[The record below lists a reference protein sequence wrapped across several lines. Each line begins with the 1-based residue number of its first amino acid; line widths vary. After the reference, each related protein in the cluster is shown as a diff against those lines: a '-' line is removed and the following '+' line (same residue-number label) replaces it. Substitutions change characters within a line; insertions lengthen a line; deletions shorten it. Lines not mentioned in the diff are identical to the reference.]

1 MISNRVLGMKESQTL
16 AMARRSREMKNA
28 GHDVISLSL
37 GEPDFNTPEFIKEGV
52 KQAVDANFS
61 HYTAVPGLQEVREAI
76 VLKFKRD
83 NNLEFTPDQIIMSTG
98 AKQSLAQI
106 MLAILNPGDE
116 VILPAPYWVSYLQ
129 MVELAEGNAVEIS
142 TEAANDYKITPDQLR
157 AAITD
162 KTKAFLFSSPCNP
175 SGSLYSKDELQGLAD
190 VLKDY
195 PNVLIISDEIYELI
209 NFAGK
214 HESIAQFDAVKNQ
227 TVIVNGLSKG
237 YAMTGYRLGYIAGP
251 KHIVNAC
258 TKIQGQITSATC
270 AITQK
275 AAQVALEAD
284 PSSVKY
290 MRDSF
295 LERRDYVYGELSTI
309 ENLVLPKPE
318 GAFYLFPDVSGFF
331 GKTFKGKIIET
342 SADFAEFLLDTEF
355 VATVDGSAFGSPK
368 CLRLSYAAGM
378 DTLKEAVIRIKR
390 FVSNIED

>member
-1 MISNRVLGMKESQTL
+1 MKESQTL

>member
-1 MISNRVLGMKESQTL
+1 MKESQTL

-342 SADFAEFLLDTEF
+342 SADFAEFLLDTEC

>member
-37 GEPDFNTPEFIKEGV
+37 GEPDFDTPEFIKEGV
-52 KQAVDANFS
+52 KQAVDANYS
-61 HYTAVPGLQEVREAI
+61 HYTAVPGLLEVREAI

-83 NNLEFTPDQIIMSTG
+83 NNLEFSPSQIMMSTG
-98 AKQSLAQI
+98 AKQSLAQL

-129 MVELAEGNAVEIS
+129 MVELAEGKAVEIS
-142 TEAANDYKITPDQLR
+142 TEAANDYKITPEQLK
-157 AAITD
+157 ASITD

-175 SGSLYSKDELQGLAD
+175 SGSLYSKEELEGLAE

-195 PNVLIISDEIYELI
+195 PNILVISDEIYELI

-214 HESIAQFDAVKNQ
+214 HESIAQFNSVKDQ

-251 KHIVNAC
+251 QHIVDAC
-258 TKIQGQITSATC
+258 VKIQGQITSATC

-284 PSSVKY
+284 PLEVKY

-331 GKTFKGKIIET
+331 GKTFNGKLIST
-342 SADFAEFLLDTEF
+342 SADFAEFLLESEY

-378 DTLKEAVIRIKR
+378 DTLKDAVSRIKR
-390 FVSNIED
+390 FVSQIEG

>member
-37 GEPDFNTPEFIKEGV
+37 GEPDFNTPDFIKEGV
-52 KQAVDANFS
+52 KQAVDANYS

-83 NNLEFTPDQIIMSTG
+83 NNLEFTPDQIAMSTG

-129 MVELAEGNAVEIS
+129 MVELAEGKAVEIS

-157 AAITD
+157 VAITD

-175 SGSLYSKDELQGLAD
+175 SGSLYSKEELKGLAE

-195 PNVLIISDEIYELI
+195 PNILIISDEIYELI

-214 HESIAQFDAVKNQ
+214 HESIAQFDDVKNQ

-251 KHIVNAC
+251 KHIVDAC
-258 TKIQGQITSATC
+258 VKIQGQITSATC

-295 LERRDYVYGELSTI
+295 LERRNYVHGELSTI

-331 GKTFKGKIIET
+331 GKTFNGKTINT
-342 SADFAEFLLDTEF
+342 SADFAEFLLESEY

-378 DTLKEAVIRIKR
+378 DTLKDAVVRIKR
-390 FVSNIED
+390 FVSNIEG

>member
-37 GEPDFNTPEFIKEGV
+37 GEPDFNTPDFIKEGV

-83 NNLEFTPDQIIMSTG
+83 NNLDFTPNQIMMSTG
-98 AKQSLAQI
+98 AKQSLAQL

-129 MVELAEGNAVEIS
+129 MVELAEGQAVEIS
-142 TEAANDYKITPDQLR
+142 TEASNDYKITPDQLR

-175 SGSLYSKDELQGLAD
+175 SGSLYSKDELKGLAD
-190 VLKDY
+190 VLKEF
-195 PNVLIISDEIYELI
+195 PNILVISDEIYELI

-214 HESIAQFDAVKNQ
+214 HESIAQFEAVKDQ

-251 KHIVNAC
+251 QHIVDAC
-258 TKIQGQITSATC
+258 VKIQGQITSATC

-275 AAQVALEAD
+275 AAQVALEAN
-284 PSSVKY
+284 PSEVKY

-295 LERRDYVYGELSTI
+295 LERRDYVYGELNTI
-309 ENLVLPKPE
+309 EDLILPKPE
-318 GAFYLFPDVSGFF
+318 GAFYLFPDVSNFF
-331 GKTFKGKIIET
+331 GKTFKGKTIET
-342 SADFAEFLLDTEF
+342 SADFAEFLLESEF

-368 CLRLSYAAGM
+368 CMRLSYAASM
-378 DTLKEAVIRIKR
+378 ETLKEAVVRIKR
-390 FVSNIED
+390 FVSNIEG

>member
-83 NNLEFTPDQIIMSTG
+83 NNLEFTPEQIIMSTG

-142 TEAANDYKITPDQLR
+142 TEAANDYKITPEQLR
-157 AAITD
+157 AAISD

-195 PNVLIISDEIYELI
+195 PNILIISDEIYELI

-214 HESIAQFDAVKNQ
+214 HESIAQFDTVKNQ

-251 KHIVNAC
+251 QHIVNAC

-284 PSSVKY
+284 PSTVKY
-290 MRDSF
+290 MRNSF
-295 LERRDYVYGELSTI
+295 LERRDYVHGELNTI
-309 ENLVLPKPE
+309 DDLILPKPE
-318 GAFYLFPDVSGFF
+318 GAFYLFPDVSKFF
-331 GKTFKGKIIET
+331 GKTFKGKTINT
-342 SADFAEFLLDTEF
+342 SADFAEFLLDSEY

-378 DTLKEAVIRIKR
+378 ETLKEAVIRIKR
-390 FVSNIED
+390 FVSQIED

>member
-1 MISNRVLGMKESQTL
+1 MKESQTL
-16 AMARRSREMKNA
+16 AMARRSRAMKEA

-52 KQAVDANFS
+52 KAAVDADFS
-61 HYTAVPGLQEVREAI
+61 HYTAVPGLLEAREAI
-76 VLKFKRD
+76 ALKFKRD
-83 NNLEFTPDQIIMSTG
+83 NQLDFTPDQIMMSTG

-106 MLAILNPGDE
+106 MLAILNKDDE

-129 MVELAEGNAVEIS
+129 MVELAEGKAVEIS
-142 TEAANDYKITPDQLR
+142 TEAANHYKITPEQLKSS
-157 AAITD
+157 ITD

-175 SGSLYSKDELQGLAD
+175 SGSLYSKEELEALAN

-195 PNVLIISDEIYELI
+195 PNILIISDEIYELI
-209 NFAGK
+209 NFSGK
-214 HESIAQFDAVKNQ
+214 HESIAQFESVKDQ

-251 KHIVNAC
+251 KHIVDAC
-258 TKIQGQITSATC
+258 IKVQGQITSATC

-284 PSSVKY
+284 PSAVKY

-295 LERRDYVYGELSTI
+295 LERRNYMHRELSKLEDLI
-309 ENLVLPKPE
+309 LPMPE
-318 GAFYLFPDVSGFF
+318 GAFYLFPDVSNYF
-331 GKTFKGKIIET
+331 GKSYKGKTIKT
-342 SADFAEFLLDTEF
+342 SSDFAEMLLESEF

-378 DTLKEAVIRIKR
+378 ETLKEAVIRIQR
-390 FVSNIED
+390 FVSEIK

>member
-37 GEPDFNTPEFIKEGV
+37 GEPDFDTPEFIKEGV
-52 KQAVDANFS
+52 KQAVDANYS

-83 NNLEFTPDQIIMSTG
+83 NNLEFTPEQIMMSTG

-129 MVELAEGNAVEIS
+129 MVELAEGKAVEIS
-142 TEAANDYKITPDQLR
+142 TEAANDYKITADQLR
-157 AAITD
+157 AAISD

-175 SGSLYSKDELQGLAD
+175 SGSLYSKEELKALAD
-190 VLKDY
+190 VLKDH
-195 PNVLIISDEIYELI
+195 PDILIISDEIYELI

-214 HESIAQFDAVKNQ
+214 HESIAQFEEVKNQ

-251 KHIVNAC
+251 QHIVNAC
-258 TKIQGQITSATC
+258 IKIQGQITSATC

-295 LERRDYVYGELSTI
+295 LERRDYVHGELSTI
-309 ENLVLPKPE
+309 EGLVLPKPE

-331 GKTFKGKIIET
+331 GKAFKGKTINT
-342 SADFAEFLLDTEF
+342 SSDFAEMLLDTEY

-368 CLRLSYAAGM
+368 CLRLSYAASM
-378 DTLKEAVIRIKR
+378 DKLQEAVARIKR
-390 FVSNIED
+390 FVSQIED